1 MNKKLISICA
11 LIAMAALVIAGASMA
26 YFSDTIET
34 KGNVLISGNVDISIS
49 EIVADGAITDLKPG
63 VAIERELKI
72 TCEGTTGAYVRIKT
86 ESADG
91 VYSFSVDTASDTKW
105 VNSGNGIYTYT
116 EALKKGESV
125 SITVSM
131 TLSNKVEYDE
141 TSGNYV
147 LRETVSTSAKEYT
160 KDDILKAYS
169 ITAEAIQTT
178 GFATYDVAFAAMDN
192 QNAAV
197 STSATE

>member
-91 VYSFSVDTASDTKW
+91 VYSFSVDTAADTKW
-105 VNSGNGIYTYT
+105 VDSGNGIYTYT

-131 TLSNKVEYDE
+131 TLSDKVEYDE

-147 LRETVSTSAKEYT
+147 LGQNRYT
-160 KDDILKAYS
+160 KDDILGAYS

-178 GFATYDVAFAAMDN
+178 GFDTCKAAFAAMDN

>member
-26 YFSDTIET
+26 YFSDTVET
-34 KGNVLISGNVDISIS
+34 TGNVLISGNVDISIS
-49 EIVADGAITDLKPG
+49 EIVTDDADTDFKPG
-63 VAIERELKI
+63 VAVNRELKI
-72 TCEGTTGAYVRIKT
+72 TCEGASGAYVRIKT
-86 ESADG
+86 ESTDG
-91 VYSFSVDTASDTKW
+91 VYSFSVDTTADTKW
-105 VNSGNGIYTYT
+105 VYSENGIYTYT

-131 TLSNKVEYDE
+131 TLSDKVEYDE
-141 TSGNYV
+141 TSAEYEYV
-147 LRETVSTSAKEYT
+147 IGENKYTYT
-160 KDDILKAYS
+160 KDEILKAYS

-178 GFATYDVAFAAMDN
+178 GFATYDVAFTAMDN

>member
-105 VNSGNGIYTYT
+105 VDSGNGIYTYT

-147 LRETVSTSAKEYT
+147 LGQNRYT
-160 KDDILKAYS
+160 KDDILGAYS

-178 GFATYDVAFAAMDN
+178 GFAAYDVAFAALDN